1 MSVFTRDDADM
12 DEENID
18 DGSDHEMQEA
28 PRKKIK
34 FDRDDVADYDDEGE
48 NWDTIRNKEREDIG
62 DDEEDVDIMP
72 SNEKPKKK
80 SLFFVIFMLLITI
93 SNQNSLY

>member
-12 DEENID
+12 DEENVD

-28 PRKKIK
+28 PKKKIK
-34 FDRDDVADYDDEGE
+34 FDRDDIADYDDEGK

-62 DDEEDVDIMP
+62 DDDEEEEDDIMQ

-80 SLFFVIFMLLITI
+80 SLFSVIFV
-93 SNQNSLY
+93 